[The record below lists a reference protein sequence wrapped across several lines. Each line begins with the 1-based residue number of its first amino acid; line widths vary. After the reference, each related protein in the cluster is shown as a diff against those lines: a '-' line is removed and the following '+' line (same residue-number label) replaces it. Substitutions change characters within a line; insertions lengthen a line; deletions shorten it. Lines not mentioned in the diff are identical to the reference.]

1 MNLPPSSLKL
11 TAVAVAVSCVSGLQQ
26 RPWSFHTD
34 RVSGVTIVKIEK
46 APEERF
52 SFEEVHGGKVT
63 NRSFSR
69 NTASGRKSTTGLNST
84 WPLDHGSSKQEMAAP
99 TSVNDASIKRKKT
112 TRTRRKDKFGLIRG
126 DSNDK

>member
-1 MNLPPSSLKL
+1 MWPLEPAAFQLEVDGCGCSCKL
-11 TAVAVAVSCVSGLQQ
+11 CVSGLQQ

-34 RVSGVTIVKIEK
+34 RVSGVAIVKIEK

-99 TSVNDASIKRKKT
+99 TSVNDASVVLT
-112 TRTRRKDKFGLIRG
+112 V
-126 DSNDK
+126 